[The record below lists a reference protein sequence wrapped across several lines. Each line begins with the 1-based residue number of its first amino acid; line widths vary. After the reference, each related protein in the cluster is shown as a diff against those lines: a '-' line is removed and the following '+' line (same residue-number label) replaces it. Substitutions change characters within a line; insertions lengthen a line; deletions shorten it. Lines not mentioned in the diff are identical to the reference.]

1 VRVHVVGNKVDDP
14 SDVDF
19 LRAHVGDDLLTW
31 IGQSTFVKGAERGDV
46 RPIAALEPA
55 NRVALAAL
63 RGGRR
68 LRQGLAGVRPAGRR
82 NAAAW
87 ANEKVGAD
95 LADQIDP
102 EFDLG
107 STQTVRS

>member
-1 VRVHVVGNKVDDP
+1 MAFIAVLITSSTVCCP
-14 SDVDF
+14 
-19 LRAHVGDDLLTW
+19 LTW
-31 IGQSTFVKGAERGDV
+31 IGRSTFVKGAERGDV

-55 NRVALAAL
+55 NRAALAAL
-63 RGGRR
+63 RGAVDGCVKDWPAYA
-68 LRQGLAGVRPAGRR
+68 RQAAEFHRR